1 MDQEL
6 TTLGKLVFGSI
17 IAWIERDAQMPF
29 NVQGSPAQMQAFVE
43 AAFAAKNLKKELQ
56 NPDATIES
64 IMQLLSA
71 KNAAAEKFETA
82 TNFKWPL

>member
-1 MDQEL
+1 M

-71 KNAAAEKFETA
+71 KNAAAEKFRVTCGYS
-82 TNFKWPL
+82 WPL